1 MYLHH
6 VLKQDFIYLK
16 LKNTLHASMLCNMKS
31 EVQSCCSYLYCISKL
46 VVFVLVIVT

>member
-16 LKNTLHASMLCNMKS
+16 LKNTLHASMLFNTRS
-31 EVQSCCSYLYCISKL
+31 EFNPAARVETNTNLY
-46 VVFVLVIVT
+46 F